1 MLYKHRIFM
10 PKERNV
16 DIERLRL
23 IPIKWKQAL
32 NLPYL
37 FYRIKWCAL
46 KNDTHNVNMQ
56 IN

>member
-1 MLYKHRIFM
+1 M

-56 IN
+56 TN